1 MKLDRIDIKI
11 LSELQK
17 NGRMTYVE
25 LAELVNLSATP
36 CLVRVKKL
44 QAEGYIGGYS
54 AMINMGKLGQ
64 VLTVFTEITLRNHRH
79 ADIARFMSAIQNIE
93 QVIECHVVSGDYEYL
108 VKFVASSIGEY
119 QSLMRA
125 AGRNGH
131 RNREILQFRRA
142 QIANHE
148 VPYAPDEPV
157 RHLVSRGSTGQFP

>member
-36 CLVRVKKL
+36 CLVRVKRL

-64 VLTVFTEITLRNHRH
+64 VLTVFTEITLRNHRQ

-93 QVIECHVVSGDYEYL
+93 QVIECHVVSGDYDYL

-119 QSLMRA
+119 QSLMERLIEMDI
-125 AGRNGH
+125 GIEKYFSFVVLKSPITKYH
-131 RNREILQFRRA
+131 
-142 QIANHE
+142 
-148 VPYAPDEPV
+148 VPLTD
-157 RHLVSRGSTGQFP
+157 LFDI

>member
-1 MKLDRIDIKI
+1 MKLDRIDVKI

-17 NGRMTYVE
+17 NGRITYVE
-25 LAELVNLSATP
+25 LAELVNLSVTP

-64 VLTVFTEITLRNHRH
+64 VLTVFTEITLRNHRQ

-93 QVIECHVVSGDYEYL
+93 QVIECHVVSGDYDYL

-119 QSLMRA
+119 QSLMERLLEMDI
-125 AGRNGH
+125 GIEKYFSFVVLKSPITKYHMPLTNLFD
-131 RNREILQFRRA
+131 I
-142 QIANHE
+142 
-148 VPYAPDEPV
+148 
-157 RHLVSRGSTGQFP
+157 

>member
-54 AMINMGKLGQ
+54 ALINMGKLGQ
-64 VLTVFTEITLRNHRH
+64 VLTVFTEITLRNHRQ

-93 QVIECHVVSGDYEYL
+93 QIIECHVVSGDYDYL

-119 QSLMRA
+119 QSLMER
-125 AGRNGH
+125 
-131 RNREILQFRRA
+131 
-142 QIANHE
+142 
-148 VPYAPDEPV
+148 
-157 RHLVSRGSTGQFP
+157 LVEMDIGIEKYFSFVVLKSPITKYHMPLTNLFNI

>member
-44 QAEGYIGGYS
+44 QSEGYIGGYS
-54 AMINMGKLGQ
+54 ALINMGKLGQ
-64 VLTVFTEITLRNHRH
+64 VLTVFAEITLRNHRQ

-93 QVIECHVVSGDYEYL
+93 QVIECHIVSGDYDYL
-108 VKFVASSIGEY
+108 VKFVANSIGEY
-119 QSLMRA
+119 QSLMER
-125 AGRNGH
+125 
-131 RNREILQFRRA
+131 
-142 QIANHE
+142 
-148 VPYAPDEPV
+148 
-157 RHLVSRGSTGQFP
+157 LVEMDVGIEKYFSFVVLKSPITKYHMPLASLFDL

>member
-17 NGRMTYVE
+17 NGRITYVE

-64 VLTVFTEITLRNHRH
+64 VLTVFTEITLRNHRQ

-93 QVIECHVVSGDYEYL
+93 QVIECHVVSGDYDYL

-119 QSLMRA
+119 QSLMER
-125 AGRNGH
+125 
-131 RNREILQFRRA
+131 
-142 QIANHE
+142 
-148 VPYAPDEPV
+148 
-157 RHLVSRGSTGQFP
+157 LVEMDVGIEKYFSFVVLKSPITKYHMPLTNLFDI

>member
-17 NGRMTYVE
+17 NGRITYVE

-36 CLVRVKKL
+36 CLARVKKL

-54 AMINMGKLGQ
+54 ARINMGKLGQ
-64 VLTVFTEITLRNHRH
+64 VLTVFTEITLRNHRQ

-93 QVIECHVVSGDYEYL
+93 QIIECHVVSGDYDYL

-119 QSLMRA
+119 QSLMERLIEMDI
-125 AGRNGH
+125 GIEKYFSFVVLKSPITKYHMPLTNLFD
-131 RNREILQFRRA
+131 I
-142 QIANHE
+142 
-148 VPYAPDEPV
+148 
-157 RHLVSRGSTGQFP
+157 

>member
-17 NGRMTYVE
+17 NGRITYVE

-64 VLTVFTEITLRNHRH
+64 VLTVFTEITLRNHRQ
-79 ADIARFMSAIQNIE
+79 ADIARFMSAIQYIE
-93 QVIECHVVSGDYEYL
+93 QVIECHVVSGDYDYL

-119 QSLMRA
+119 QSLMER
-125 AGRNGH
+125 
-131 RNREILQFRRA
+131 
-142 QIANHE
+142 
-148 VPYAPDEPV
+148 
-157 RHLVSRGSTGQFP
+157 LVEMDVGIEKYFSFVVLKSPITKYHMPLTNLFDI

>member
-54 AMINMGKLGQ
+54 AQINMGKLGQ
-64 VLTVFTEITLRNHRH
+64 VLTVFTEITLRNHRQ
-79 ADIARFMSAIQNIE
+79 ADIARFMSVIQNIE
-93 QVIECHVVSGDYEYL
+93 QVIECHIVSGDYDYL

-119 QSLMRA
+119 QSLMERLVEMDI
-125 AGRNGH
+125 GIEKYFSFVVLKSPITKYH
-131 RNREILQFRRA
+131 MPL
-142 QIANHE
+142 ANLF
-148 VPYAPDEPV
+148 D
-157 RHLVSRGSTGQFP
+157 L

>member
-54 AMINMGKLGQ
+54 AMINIGKLGQ
-64 VLTVFTEITLRNHRH
+64 VLTVFTEITLRNHRQ

-93 QVIECHVVSGDYEYL
+93 QIIECHVVSGDYDYL

-119 QSLMRA
+119 QSLMERLIEMDI
-125 AGRNGH
+125 GIEKYFSFVVLKSPITKYH
-131 RNREILQFRRA
+131 MPL
-142 QIANHE
+142 ANLF
-148 VPYAPDEPV
+148 DI
-157 RHLVSRGSTGQFP
+157 

>member
-64 VLTVFTEITLRNHRH
+64 VLTVFTEITLRNHRQ

-93 QVIECHVVSGDYEYL
+93 QVIECHVVSGDYDYL

-119 QSLMRA
+119 QSLMERLIEMDI
-125 AGRNGH
+125 GIEKYFSFVVLKSPITKYHMPLTNLFD
-131 RNREILQFRRA
+131 I
-142 QIANHE
+142 
-148 VPYAPDEPV
+148 
-157 RHLVSRGSTGQFP
+157 